1 MNQSDCTEG
10 WPVSSS
16 MMDTPVLLSS
26 NYNLSDALESLRS
39 SGDHTDT
46 RLVGES
52 GQAVEAHWALLAR
65 HPWWRQLMEG
75 EGDWIGGGV
84 VVLLPGRSQEEV
96 EEWVREAYRGE
107 TNLKQKTVVAE
118 KHEVILDFKEEV
130 QDYEDIKD
138 QRYDNVGNFSDTEE
152 YKIEGSQEAVSFQQK
167 NFEEIFESTEFSDAF
182 GKTVQKKISEGEYNV
197 QNIAK
202 TCFQLISGCKMLDR
216 TSLENFVVE
225 DKQLI
230 QIVRNKCR
238 RKGETNFNCKQC
250 DFTATLRN
258 AMEKHVMEHL
268 GKLPFM
274 CDLCQESF
282 GRRSNAVKHIR
293 VRHIFRELK
302 VYVRKQIPVQRD
314 CHICGV
320 KLASRQSYHGHMM
333 RLHNEE
339 VSNCK
344 FCDFS
349 SLNYRDIVSHQRM
362 VHGTE
367 SRSCHICGSHFK
379 SQSGFDHHMKN
390 SHGDSIYS
398 CKECGKEY
406 KTKKSLDFHFKC
418 NHLPKTH
425 ICEECGAKFSTE
437 TLLGSHKLSHLTDP
451 NEFEHSCSICP
462 RKFKTK
468 RHLLGHIRTHSEAKP
483 FSCGD
488 CEMAFKAK
496 TALRRHKSV
505 VHEGIRP
512 YACRLCSFKAGQSHS
527 LTVHYRGVHG
537 LEKDDIEKKQ
547 LGPEDNYISQA

>member
-1 MNQSDCTEG
+1 MNR
-10 WPVSSS
+10 
-16 MMDTPVLLSS
+16 PVLLSS
-26 NYNLSDALESLRS
+26 NYNLSDALEDLRS

-65 HPWWRQLMEG
+65 HPWWKQLMYFQ
-75 EGDWIGGGV
+75 EGDWMGGGV

-96 EEWVREAYRGE
+96 EDWVREAYRDE
-107 TNLKQKTVVAE
+107 SHSKPNTLVAE
-118 KHEVILDFKEEV
+118 KQEVVLGFKEELE
-130 QDYEDIKD
+130 DYEDIKD
-138 QRYDNVGNFSDTEE
+138 ESYENEGYFSDTEE
-152 YKIEGSQEAVSFQQK
+152 QNKDRPQEAVSLQQK
-167 NFEEIFESTEFSDAF
+167 TFERIFQSADFSDAF
-182 GKTVQKKISEGEYNV
+182 SQTVQDKISEGEYNV

-225 DKQLI
+225 DKHVI
-230 QIVRNKCR
+230 QIVRNKCK
-238 RKGETNFNCKQC
+238 RKGDKIFNCKQC
-250 DFTATLRN
+250 DFNTTLRN
-258 AMEKHVMEHL
+258 AMEKHVMDHL

-333 RLHNEE
+333 RLHNEKL
-339 VSNCK
+339 SNCK

-349 SLNYRDIVSHQRM
+349 SLNYRDIISHQRM

-390 SHGDSIYS
+390 SHGDASYS

-425 ICEECGAKFSTE
+425 ICEECGAKFPTE
-437 TLLGSHKLSHLTDP
+437 TLLGSHKVSHLTDP
-451 NEFEHSCSICP
+451 NEFEHSCTICP
-462 RKFKTK
+462 RKFKT
-468 RHLLGHIRTHSEAKP
+468 RRILLGHIRTHSEVKP
-483 FSCGD
+483 FNCDS
-488 CEMAFKAK
+488 CEMAFKS
-496 TALRRHKSV
+496 TNALRRHKSV

-512 YACRLCSFKAGQSHS
+512 YACRLCSFRAGQSHS

-537 LEKDDIEKKQ
+537 LEKDDMKKKL
-547 LGPEDNYISQA
+547 LGLEENLISQA